1 MKTRMSTGRVLVTG
15 AVVVTAAF
23 FVSACDVAIGPPVQV
38 VGFEHNVG
46 PAQPG
51 YCGQVVRNGSPPKC
65 SVHSSRVRSRPT
77 ARQANSTALSLDRSQ
92 S

>member
-1 MKTRMSTGRVLVTG
+1 MKTITARAGRLLATGAIVTTAVLVAG
-15 AVVVTAAF
+15 CDLVV
-23 FVSACDVAIGPPVQV
+23 GPPVHDI
-38 VGFEHNVG
+38 GYEHNVG
-46 PAQPG
+46 PGAG
-51 YCGQVVRNGSPPKC
+51 YCGQVARNGSSPNC